1 MRTFTRSLL
10 MFLLLLASGTVSA
23 QDGLQLILERDYT
36 TTDSYPY
43 YWMGDK
49 DDQPNFCSGSATVE
63 IVGAEQ

>member
-43 YWMGDK
+43 Y
-49 DDQPNFCSGSATVE
+49 
-63 IVGAEQ
+63 